1 MTSFKPDTIIV
12 PQGKI
17 VDFIDGKIR
26 NETPEEY
33 VRQEIEKSLVR
44 DYSYARDQAAVEFRV
59 KMGSSKPRADIVL
72 FERNSPHTQD
82 QVRVIIECKSEK
94 IPPEHKKEGVSQ
106 LQSYM
111 AACVNAEVGMWT
123 NGQQRFCYRKVEID
137 GKYEFSEVP
146 DIPASG
152 EEIESVER
160 PSFRQLRSASS
171 DILLFIFRRCHNYI
185 AGNQGLQ
192 KSDAFFEFLKVIF
205 CKIEDERSNE
215 MQFYSTFSGGLNSDL
230 MAKRRIDDL
239 FAKVR
244 GNYPQIFRENDS
256 IELRPHVL
264 AYIVAELQSWS
275 LLRTEIDVK
284 GKAYEEIV
292 GSNLRGDRGE
302 FFTPRNVCNMAVG
315 MLDPGPE
322 DLILDPACGTGGF
335 LTVAMS
341 HVVEKIEAAERL
353 KWDQTEMSGAAYAEM
368 LRKIREYAESKI
380 VGMDLNPNLVK
391 ASKMNMVMN
400 NDGSGGLYQAN
411 SLAPPASWD
420 QEVRVRRLLGKV
432 DLLFTNPPFGT
443 KIKIDSPPILEQ
455 YELGH
460 AWDYDPDDDW
470 LGVREPRQLRTS
482 QPPEILFIERCVQFL
497 KPGTGRMAIVL
508 PDGILGAPGLG
519 YVREWI
525 LTNTRI
531 LGSID
536 LHPDTFQPHN
546 GTQTSVLLLQRKT
559 VEEIRLE
566 DAAGKKADYNAF
578 MAIVDRIGHDK
589 RGNVL
594 YRRDEVGNE
603 IVRETRER
611 VTEFIDGRSV
621 SRTLDVAQKEID
633 DDTPRIVRAFRAW
646 LDAEEL
652 VRS

>member
-1 MTSFKPDTIIV
+1 MIV
-12 PQGKI
+12 
-17 VDFIDGKIR
+17 
-26 NETPEEY
+26 
-33 VRQEIEKSLVR
+33 
-44 DYSYARDQAAVEFRV
+44 
-59 KMGSSKPRADIVL
+59 
-72 FERNSPHTQD
+72 
-82 QVRVIIECKSEK
+82 ECKSEK
-94 IPPEHKKEGVSQ
+94 IPPEHKKEGVGQ

-123 NGQQRFCYRKVEID
+123 NGQQRFCYRKIESD

-152 EEIESVER
+152 EDVESVER

-171 DILLFIFRRCHNYI
+171 DILLFMFRRCHNYI

-230 MAKRRIDDL
+230 MVKSRVDGL

-244 GNYPQIFRENDS
+244 GKYPQIFRENDS

-322 DLILDPACGTGGF
+322 DVILDPACGTGGF

-341 HVVEKIEAAERL
+341 HVVEKIEAAEQR
-353 KWDQTEMSGAAYAEM
+353 KWGQSEMSGAAHAEM
-368 LRKIREYAESKI
+368 LRKIREYAELKI

-400 NDGSGGLYQAN
+400 NDGAGGLYQAN

-420 QEVRVRRLLGKV
+420 QEVRVRQLLGKV
-432 DLLFTNPPFGT
+432 DVLFTNPPFGT
-443 KIKIDSPPILEQ
+443 KIKIDAPPILEQ
-455 YELGH
+455 FELGH
-460 AWDYDPDDDW
+460 AWDYDAEDDR

-497 KPGTGRMAIVL
+497 KPGTGT
-508 PDGILGAPGLG
+508 DGDRAPRRHLG
-519 YVREWI
+519 
-525 LTNTRI
+525 
-531 LGSID
+531 GS
-536 LHPDTFQPHN
+536 
-546 GTQTSVLLLQRKT
+546 GA
-559 VEEIRLE
+559 RLC
-566 DAAGKKADYNAF
+566 A
-578 MAIVDRIGHDK
+578 
-589 RGNVL
+589 
-594 YRRDEVGNE
+594 
-603 IVRETRER
+603 
-611 VTEFIDGRSV
+611 
-621 SRTLDVAQKEID
+621 
-633 DDTPRIVRAFRAW
+633 
-646 LDAEEL
+646 
-652 VRS
+652 